1 MEKVLRAA
9 EGIVSMNPK
18 GRTLGVMGSGWLPGA
33 NLGKDVGMEIRF
45 QEVQES
51 LGKEETECEPYIR
64 DNVSEKENGG

>member
-1 MEKVLRAA
+1 M
-9 EGIVSMNPK
+9 
-18 GRTLGVMGSGWLPGA
+18 
-33 NLGKDVGMEIRF
+33 GKDVGMEIRF